1 MKEIKIK
8 LDYSHGPIWKEK
20 FDAATGNWSTGIP
33 VIDNDVTLQA
43 LNDEAESIYTSLY
56 TFDNGRCVFDEESYE
71 AQKPELIS
79 LIQAIIARLDELNDG
94 SYYTMECEYE
104 KQVLSG

>member
-1 MKEIKIK
+1 M
-8 LDYSHGPIWKEK
+8 LQ
-20 FDAATGNWSTGIP
+20 P
-33 VIDNDVTLQA
+33 VIGQQEYLLLTMML
-43 LNDEAESIYTSLY
+43 LCRNDEAESIYTSLY